1 MSLDA
6 RVKNHLRE
14 SGDRLTAPPPDLAN
28 VVVRGVGDDGLLE
41 PSPWVWLP
49 RH

>member
-28 VVVRGVGDDGLLE
+28 VVSRGRRRRITKTIA
-41 PSPWVWLP
+41 WVWLP